1 MINLI
6 GLDLDDTNETT
17 NQNTNQDTNEN
28 TKENKDKIEGA
39 PAERRRTQEQMQAQ
53 RTNTVSVILIAVIM
67 GLNVILASFA
77 DHTSF
82 KKPMQRYTVEQKC
95 LICCQ
100 NFLTSGFNCSPK
112 LPTNCPN
119 TSGVSMQQQRHHFLH
134 SHSESEAGFGHQRC
148 GDQGKFSTFNSV
160 SSNQQCHDQS
170 ELKTFGIVFMSF
182 QGLEGQCHGVGEGKC
197 DAYVLMKIGTN
208 EVEVTQG

>member
-28 TKENKDKIEGA
+28 TKENKDKNKEA

-82 KKPMQRYTVEQKC
+82 KKPMQRYTVKKILNI
-95 LICCQ
+95 LIVSIFHQ
-100 NFLTSGFNCSPK
+100 NCRTIVQILQVFPCNNNATISF
-112 LPTNCPN
+112 TA
-119 TSGVSMQQQRHHFLH
+119 T
-134 SHSESEAGFGHQRC
+134 
-148 GDQGKFSTFNSV
+148 
-160 SSNQQCHDQS
+160 
-170 ELKTFGIVFMSF
+170 LKARRDLIISDVGIKVSF
-182 QGLEGQCHGVGEGKC
+182 QHLKLFQP
-197 DAYVLMKIGTN
+197 
-208 EVEVTQG
+208 TQS